1 MKTHHLI
8 MLTTAVATAL
18 FYRESFGLNVGLLA
32 IFLSVITIVKTH
44 KKRKDREFFILFVLS
59 ILSAFAFMWYG
70 DFVSFLAVSFSLLLL
85 RFKSKYRRLKSILA
99 VPIMTTNNIAFPYR
113 FFDFNT
119 WIIRD
124 KNSKFNFKSII
135 ILVIPI
141 LFFLFFFWIYSMGSS
156 IFSEVYLYELD
167 IDSWFF
173 VVAGLAFY
181 FSFGYW
187 NFSGAKFFLRQNQFL
202 QNEFSERVK
211 NQKFKPFLE
220 FLDLDSERK
229 IGVLTFVLLN
239 LLLLVFILVFNYEQ
253 FFQVDTDRLA
263 NLSADTHSR
272 VNVVILSIVM
282 AVLLLMLYFRSYFNF
297 DDKSLLLKKLAKMWI
312 VLNSLLVLSALIKNT
327 EYIYHWG
334 LTYKRLGVY
343 AFLIL
348 SVIGLIFTY
357 LKIEHRKTN
366 FYLFNQMI
374 WYFYGTL
381 LLCSF
386 VNWGYIGTFY
396 NIKVQKVSDFDAVYE
411 FDFNDSLLLEYYPD
425 EIYFTYRFDYVKS
438 QKKDERFLSK
448 VLYYQFINLPD
459 EKPASSIE
467 LPNEKQK

>member
-1 MKTHHLI
+1 
-8 MLTTAVATAL
+8 
-18 FYRESFGLNVGLLA
+18 
-32 IFLSVITIVKTH
+32 
-44 KKRKDREFFILFVLS
+44 
-59 ILSAFAFMWYG
+59 
-70 DFVSFLAVSFSLLLL
+70 
-85 RFKSKYRRLKSILA
+85 
-99 VPIMTTNNIAFPYR
+99 
-113 FFDFNT
+113 
-119 WIIRD
+119 
-124 KNSKFNFKSII
+124 
-135 ILVIPI
+135 
-141 LFFLFFFWIYSMGSS
+141 MGSS

-173 VVAGLAFY
+173 VVAALALY

-187 NFSGAKFFLRQNQFL
+187 NFSGAKYFLRRNQFL
-202 QNEFSERVK
+202 QNDFSERVK

-229 IGVLTFVLLN
+229 IGMLTFVLLN

-263 NLSADTHSR
+263 NLSADTHNR

-312 VLNSLLVLSALIKNT
+312 ILNSLLVLSAFIKNT

-348 SVIGLIFTY
+348 SVIGLVFTY

-366 FYLFNQMI
+366 YYLFNQMI

-459 EKPASSIE
+459 EKPVSSIE
-467 LPNEKQK
+467 LPNEKQN

>member
-1 MKTHHLI
+1 MN
-8 MLTTAVATAL
+8 
-18 FYRESFGLNVGLLA
+18 S
-32 IFLSVITIVKTH
+32 
-44 KKRKDREFFILFVLS
+44 
-59 ILSAFAFMWYG
+59 
-70 DFVSFLAVSFSLLLL
+70 
-85 RFKSKYRRLKSILA
+85 
-99 VPIMTTNNIAFPYR
+99 IAFPYR

-187 NFSGAKFFLRQNQFL
+187 NFSGAKFFLRRNQFL
-202 QNEFSERVK
+202 QNDFSVRVK

-253 FFQVDTDRLA
+253 FFQVDTNRLA

-282 AVLLLMLYFRSYFNF
+282 AVLLLMLYFKSYFNF

-386 VNWGYIGTFY
+386 VNWGYLGTIY
-396 NIKVQKVSDFDAVYE
+396 NIKVQKISDFDAVYR

-425 EIYFTYRFDYVKS
+425 EIYSTYRFDYVKS
-438 QKKDERFLSK
+438 QKDERFLSK
-448 VLYYQFINLPD
+448 VLYYQFIKLPD
-459 EKPASSIE
+459 EKSASSIK
-467 LPNEKQK
+467 LPNENQN

>member
-32 IFLSVITIVKTH
+32 IFLSVITLVKTH
-44 KKRKDREFFILFVLS
+44 KKRKNREFFIIFALI

-141 LFFLFFFWIYSMGSS
+141 LFFL
-156 IFSEVYLYELD
+156 
-167 IDSWFF
+167 
-173 VVAGLAFY
+173 
-181 FSFGYW
+181 SFGYW
-187 NFSGAKFFLRQNQFL
+187 NFSGAKYFLRRNQFL
-202 QNEFSERVK
+202 QNDFSERVK
-211 NQKFKPFLE
+211 NQKFTPMLE

-263 NLSADTHSR
+263 NLSADTHNR

-312 VLNSLLVLSALIKNT
+312 ILNSLLVLSALIKNT

-343 AFLIL
+343 VFLIL

-366 FYLFNQMI
+366 YYLFNQMI

-386 VNWGYIGTFY
+386 VNWGYLGTFY

-425 EIYFTYRFDYVKS
+425 EIYSTYRFDYVKS

-467 LPNEKQK
+467 LPNEKQN

>member
-18 FYRESFGLNVGLLA
+18 FYREFFGLNVGLLA
-32 IFLSVITIVKTH
+32 IFLSVITLVKTH
-44 KKRKDREFFILFVLS
+44 KKRKNREFFIIFALT

-173 VVAGLAFY
+173 VVAALALY
-181 FSFGYW
+181 FSLGYW
-187 NFSGAKFFLRQNQFL
+187 NFSGAKFFLCRNQFL
-202 QNEFSERVK
+202 QNDFSERVK
-211 NQKFKPFLE
+211 NQKFTPMLE

-263 NLSADTHSR
+263 NLSADTHNR

-282 AVLLLMLYFRSYFNF
+282 AVLLLMLYFRSYFN
-297 DDKSLLLKKLAKMWI
+297 DKSLLLKKLAKMWI
-312 VLNSLLVLSALIKNT
+312 ILNSLLVLSALIKNT

-366 FYLFNQMI
+366 YYLFNQMI

-386 VNWGYIGTFY
+386 VNWGYLGTFY

-425 EIYFTYRFDYVKS
+425 EIYSTYRFDYVKS

-459 EKPASSIE
+459 EKPVSSIE
-467 LPNEKQK
+467 LSNEKQN